1 MMRPHPPRQQPR
13 HMSWGSA
20 IVAMVIVL
28 IAFAILVGTMLY
40 AMRQQ
45 RLQYMHQITA
55 LHSQVNQHREDLWGL
70 QTKIAENVGP
80 MKLHESIEQAQL
92 ELEPVIAATE
102 ADDNLLTAIELH
114 HVND

>member
-1 MMRPHPPRQQPR
+1 
-13 HMSWGSA
+13 
-20 IVAMVIVL
+20 MVVVL

-55 LHSQVNQHREDLWGL
+55 LHSQVNQHRQDLWDL
-70 QTKIAENVGP
+70 QTKIAQSVGP

-92 ELEPVIAATE
+92 ELEPVIATPE
-102 ADDNLLTAIELH
+102 AGGDLLTAVELS
-114 HVND
+114 HVKD